1 MVGASFGLARYGY
14 GLLLPEMRGRF
25 DLSSAAFGLIATGSY
40 AAYLVGTFLVGA
52 FGDRFGPR
60 PPVVLGGAMAVAGMA
75 LLAVADSPAAL
86 ATGVLIAGASAAV
99 AYPPFS
105 DAVVARVDPARRA
118 RALAW
123 ISCGTGWGVALA
135 VPIALAVG
143 SRWQVAWAVFAGLAV
158 VATIFAAVTLGGRQ
172 RRASA
177 GTDSMPSLSWSW
189 FVCPRSGPLLVG
201 ALLVGV
207 GASVYWTF
215 GADFVSSGELAGAA
229 GPVLLGVVGVASVLG
244 SFGGDFLE
252 RVGGRRALQISGAGL
267 ALSLCSLALLH
278 ESWLV
283 LLSAAAFGTAYNLV
297 LAVQVIWSA
306 RVFESRPG
314 TGLAAVLFMLGI
326 GQLIGPPLAGVL
338 ADGVGLAAAF
348 YGGGALIALTVLLTP
363 REELSSTGDTARG
376 RPPAT
381 TDAPPAGGAGRR
393 GLP

>member
-1 MVGASFGLARYGY
+1 MGQTRLIASGIVMVGATFGLARYGY
-14 GLLLPEMRGRF
+14 GLLLPEMRGDF
-25 DLSSAAFGLIATGSY
+25 HLSSAAFGLIATGSY
-40 AAYLVGTFLVGA
+40 AAYIVGTLAVGTLS
-52 FGDRFGPR
+52 DRLGPR
-60 PPVVLGGAMAVAGMA
+60 VPVVIGGAAAIAGML
-75 LLAVADSPAAL
+75 LLAVAQSPAML
-86 ATGVLIAGASAAV
+86 AAGVLIAGGSAAL

-143 SRWQVAWAVFAGLAV
+143 SRWHAAWAVFAALTAA
-158 VATIFAAVTLGGRQ
+158 ATAFAALTLGGRD
-172 RRASA
+172 R
-177 GTDSMPSLSWSW
+177 GTSRSPGALPTLSWSW
-189 FVCPRSGPLLVG
+189 FVCPRSGPLLVS

-215 GADFVSSGELAGAA
+215 GADFVSSGDLAGSA

-252 RVGGRRALQISGAGL
+252 RVGGRRALTLSGAGL

-278 ESWLV
+278 QSWLV

-297 LAVQVIWSA
+297 LAVQAVWSA
-306 RVFESRPG
+306 RVFESRPA
-314 TGLAAVLFMLGI
+314 TGLAAVMFMLGI
-326 GQLIGPPLAGVL
+326 GQLIGPPVAGAL
-338 ADGVGLAAAF
+338 ADGAGLDVAF

-363 REELSSTGDTARG
+363 REDLRHSAAEPDSA
-376 RPPAT
+376 A
-381 TDAPPAGGAGRR
+381 TDA
-393 GLP
+393 